1 MEPETATLTLEATA
15 ADGEPIA
22 VWSNPV
28 LWEPQPETLDL
39 VSGRRGLVVV
49 VQAKMTVAVSGAS
62 SSLPLLY

>member
-1 MEPETATLTLEATA
+1 MEPETATL
-15 ADGEPIA
+15 
-22 VWSNPV
+22 
-28 LWEPQPETLDL
+28 TLDL